1 MYLRMDDFQPS
12 CFFID
17 IIQKQFAT
25 AGLNDICTEPSLN
38 AITLVESMMGC
49 RKYNRKIRALKI
61 VCEVLQLYVKYCNN

>member
-38 AITLVESMMGC
+38 AITLV
-49 RKYNRKIRALKI
+49 
-61 VCEVLQLYVKYCNN
+61 

>member
-1 MYLRMDDFQPS
+1 MDDFQPS

-38 AITLVESMMGC
+38 AITLVESMMRC
-49 RKYNRKIRALKI
+49 KKYNRKIRALKI
-61 VCEVLQLYVKYCNN
+61 VCAVLQLYVQYCNN